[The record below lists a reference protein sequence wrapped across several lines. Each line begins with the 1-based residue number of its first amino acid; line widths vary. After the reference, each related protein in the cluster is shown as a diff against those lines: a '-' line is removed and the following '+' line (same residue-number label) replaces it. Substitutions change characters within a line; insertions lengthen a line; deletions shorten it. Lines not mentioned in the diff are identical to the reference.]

1 MWPSI
6 LKNSFVVMIIAFLVL
21 SAAFYVFG
29 IGFTTSIEPDGQ
41 INRRFSYKYPLAIAL
56 IIWLLWYFV
65 LFPPQCVSES
75 DAISFS
81 TASPAA
87 PVLDPIHKGGM
98 HGINQR
104 ISMVDWN

>member
-1 MWPSI
+1 
-6 LKNSFVVMIIAFLVL
+6 MIIAFVVL
-21 SAAFYVFG
+21 CAAFYLFG
-29 IGFTTSIEPDGQ
+29 IGFTTTIEPDGK

-65 LFPPQCVSES
+65 LFPPPCVAES

-81 TASPAA
+81 TSSPEA
-87 PVLDPIHKGGM
+87 PPTPIHKGGM

-104 ISMVDWN
+104 ISMIDWN